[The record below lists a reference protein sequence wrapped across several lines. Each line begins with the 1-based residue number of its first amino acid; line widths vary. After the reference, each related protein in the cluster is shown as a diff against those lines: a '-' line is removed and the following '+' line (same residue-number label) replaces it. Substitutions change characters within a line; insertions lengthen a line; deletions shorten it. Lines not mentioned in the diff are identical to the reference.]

1 LGARP
6 TRAYVYA
13 DTNRANREVN
23 DMSATA
29 DLRSEH
35 VGVGRMLGIMD
46 AMAGCAQSGEPL
58 DSGDLAQTIEFLR
71 VFVDQCHHTKEE
83 ELLFPAMRAANMKSA
98 EETIVILL
106 ADHAQGREAVA
117 RIATTAQRLAEGDES
132 ASAEF
137 ADVIS
142 GYTRLLHDHIRREE
156 NDCFDAADRELTKAV
171 QDELAVGY
179 ERIERD
185 VVGEGVHE
193 GFHALLDRL
202 SLTYHV

>member
-1 LGARP
+1 MQS
-6 TRAYVYA
+6 A
-13 DTNRANREVN
+13 DTDRATHEVN
-23 DMSATA
+23 RMSGTA

-35 VGVGRMLGIMD
+35 AGVGRMLGIMD
-46 AMAGCAQSGEPL
+46 AMTRRARSGEKL
-58 DSGDLAQTIEFLR
+58 EYGDLAQTIEFLR

-106 ADHAQGREAVA
+106 ADHAKGREAVA
-117 RIATTAQRLAEGDES
+117 GIATAAQRLAEGDKS
-132 ASAEF
+132 AGAEL

-142 GYTRLLHDHIRREE
+142 GYTRLLRAHIRREE
-156 NDCFDAADRELTKAV
+156 TDCFGVADHELPMTV
-171 QDELAVGY
+171 QDELDVGY

-202 SLTYHV
+202 SLTYHA